1 MSNNAN
7 IDKIAPDEEPVKLIS
22 FHVEREL
29 RLVLHIDDKPIS
41 PIPYEQPV
49 NTETP
54 ASHNEAPENNCNEI
68 PPAQITQKVCGD
80 TDELDTESDVDI
92 PSPDITAPG
101 CSPPEMPNAAHSA
114 HVPGLPPFTYV
125 RLKGERRATCDA
137 FRNFLQ
143 DFLYDTPNTPEREKR
158 FMGPNWGPQ
167 SAQITMD
174 SLFGMEDH
182 FRFPWKIDLSCCY
195 ATNETWILQ
204 HNNRKSKHK
213 TPADIAEVE
222 KMKKS
227 WPTSVK
233 YSLLRTISDGNLTS
247 VLVHNE
253 FHRGVHRP

>member
-101 CSPPEMPNAAHSA
+101 CSPPEMPNASNFAEI
-114 HVPGLPPFTYV
+114 TI
-125 RLKGERRATCDA
+125 RKDT
-137 FRNFLQ
+137 FLQ
-143 DFLYDTPNTPEREKR
+143 LSDNR
-158 FMGPNWGPQ
+158 NIQ
-167 SAQITMD
+167 SSI
-174 SLFGMEDH
+174 LIFG
-182 FRFPWKIDLSCCY
+182 SCVNRI
-195 ATNETWILQ
+195 NEQ
-204 HNNRKSKHK
+204 S
-213 TPADIAEVE
+213 
-222 KMKKS
+222 
-227 WPTSVK
+227 
-233 YSLLRTISDGNLTS
+233 
-247 VLVHNE
+247 
-253 FHRGVHRP
+253 

>member
-101 CSPPEMPNAAHSA
+101 CSPPEMPNASNFAEITMHIEEDEYRRSKNTNQYSLSGQVNFQLRAGHNIGMFAMNVAHSA

-158 FMGPNWGPQ
+158 RRFRPVANDTDHPKPG
-167 SAQITMD
+167 SYKLVKIT
-174 SLFGMEDH
+174 
-182 FRFPWKIDLSCCY
+182 P
-195 ATNETWILQ
+195 
-204 HNNRKSKHK
+204 RKDIENAHVKTSITCFVWSKK
-213 TPADIAEVE
+213 
-222 KMKKS
+222 
-227 WPTSVK
+227 
-233 YSLLRTISDGNLTS
+233 
-247 VLVHNE
+247 
-253 FHRGVHRP
+253 

>member
-7 IDKIAPDEEPVKLIS
+7 IDKIAPDEEPVVCLSKLIS

-101 CSPPEMPNAAHSA
+101 CSPPEMPNASNFAEITMHIEEDEYRRSKNTNQYSLSGQVNFQLRAGHNIGMFAMNVAHSA

-158 FMGPNWGPQ
+158 
-167 SAQITMD
+167 
-174 SLFGMEDH
+174 
-182 FRFPWKIDLSCCY
+182 
-195 ATNETWILQ
+195 
-204 HNNRKSKHK
+204 SKK
-213 TPADIAEVE
+213 
-222 KMKKS
+222 
-227 WPTSVK
+227 
-233 YSLLRTISDGNLTS
+233 
-247 VLVHNE
+247 
-253 FHRGVHRP
+253 

>member
-7 IDKIAPDEEPVKLIS
+7 IDKIAPDEEPVVCLSKLIS

-158 FMGPNWGPQ
+158 RRFRPVANDTDHPKPG
-167 SAQITMD
+167 SYKLVKIT
-174 SLFGMEDH
+174 
-182 FRFPWKIDLSCCY
+182 P
-195 ATNETWILQ
+195 
-204 HNNRKSKHK
+204 RKDIENAHVKTSITCFVWSKK
-213 TPADIAEVE
+213 
-222 KMKKS
+222 
-227 WPTSVK
+227 
-233 YSLLRTISDGNLTS
+233 
-247 VLVHNE
+247 
-253 FHRGVHRP
+253 